1 MTFWAN
7 CSAACAAAVPC
18 PVCGD
23 DLPPRGRSVAMEANL
38 SQCCE
43 EHRYDKANTRH
54 LWRVAELDES

>member
-1 MTFWAN
+1 
-7 CSAACAAAVPC
+7 
-18 PVCGD
+18 
-23 DLPPRGRSVAMEANL
+23 MEANL